1 MTIQNPYAY
10 LAFLAYF
17 LGGLSLLLA
26 FMFIYVRLT
35 PYKEYDL
42 IRNGNKTAALALAG
56 NVIGYAVVLHTAIAN
71 SVGWLDMVLWGAI
84 GLITQ
89 YIAYQIIKRLVIMRW
104 TQHVE
109 NDNVAAGILAAA
121 ISIAIGL
128 LNAASMT
135 Y

>member
-1 MTIQNPYAY
+1 MNLAFGAY
-10 LAFLAYF
+10 LAFFSYSI
-17 LGGLSLLLA
+17 GGLSLLLA

-42 IRNGNKTAALALAG
+42 IRQGNRTAALALAG
-56 NVIGYAVVLHTAIAN
+56 NIIGYAIVVYTAIAH
-71 SVGWLDMVLWGAI
+71 SVGWLDMALWGAI
-84 GLITQ
+84 GLLAQ
-89 YIAYQIIKRLVIMRW
+89 YIAYQIIQRIVIIGW
-104 TQHVE
+104 AQQVE

-121 ISIAIGL
+121 VSIAIGL

>member
-1 MTIQNPYAY
+1 MNLAFGAY
-10 LAFLAYF
+10 LAFFSYF
-17 LGGLSLLLA
+17 IGGLSLLLA

-42 IRNGNKTAALALAG
+42 IRQGNRTAALALAG
-56 NVIGYAVVLHTAIAN
+56 NIIGYAIVIYTAIAH
-71 SVGWLDMVLWGAI
+71 SVGWLDMALWGAI
-84 GLITQ
+84 GLLAQ
-89 YIAYQIIKRLVIMRW
+89 YIAYQIIQRIVIIGW
-104 TQHVE
+104 AQQVE

-121 ISIAIGL
+121 VSIAIGL

>member
-1 MTIQNPYAY
+1 MNLAFGSY
-10 LAFLAYF
+10 LAFFSYF
-17 LGGLSLLLA
+17 IGGLSLLLA

-42 IRNGNKTAALALAG
+42 IRQGNRTAALALAG
-56 NVIGYAVVLHTAIAN
+56 NIIGYAIVIYTAIAH
-71 SVGWLDMVLWGAI
+71 SVGWLDMALWGAI
-84 GLITQ
+84 GLLAQ
-89 YIAYQIIKRLVIMRW
+89 YIAYQIIQRIVIIGW
-104 TQHVE
+104 AQQVE

-121 ISIAIGL
+121 VSIAIGL